1 MAATAEIAI
10 SHGELLGVLWLMLA
24 WIGYSTFARRRAKK
38 VFCIA
43 SVLHC
48 YRKNWMRAMLQRD
61 NRIGDAALLSNLER
75 NASFLASTSIFV
87 IAGVF
92 TLLASAEK
100 VLEMVLTIPGVSPGS
115 TTLQVQFKIL
125 ILLMIHVYA
134 FFTFT
139 WSMRQYGFCAI
150 LLGAAPVESG
160 IHAQGDAAENYI
172 RHVAKV
178 IDEAGISYNHGL
190 RAFYFSLA
198 VLAWLLSGYVFVM
211 AVASVVFILYR
222 REFHSRTLIALIAV
236 DHLDEKRAAL
246 KKPQ

>member
-1 MAATAEIAI
+1 VAVTAEITI
-10 SHGELLGVLWLMLA
+10 SPVELLGVAWLLMA
-24 WIGYSTFARRRAKK
+24 WVGYSTFARRRAKTT
-38 VFCIA
+38 FCIA

-48 YRKNWMRAMLQRD
+48 YRKNWMSSMLKRS
-61 NRIGDAALLSNLER
+61 NRISDAALLSNLER

-100 VLEMVLTIPGVSPGS
+100 VLDMVLTIPGASPSS
-115 TTLQVQFKIL
+115 TTLQMQFKIL
-125 ILLMIHVYA
+125 LLLMIHVYA

-150 LLGAAPVESG
+150 LLGAAPVETEPEATG
-160 IHAQGDAAENYI
+160 EAAEHYV

-198 VLAWLLSGYVFVM
+198 VLAWLLNDMAFIF
-211 AVASVVFILYR
+211 AVAGVVFILYR
-222 REFHSRTLIALIAV
+222 REFHSRILMAMIAV
-236 DHLDEKRAAL
+236 DNLDEKKVRAEN
-246 KKPQ
+246 P